1 MKRNKNKTNNK
12 KKEKLEPKSKFSFKV
27 ASMFIMLLV
36 VAAFVSACGS
46 KETVEEPESTV
57 EDSSAAIPADQDIVI
72 PISEITETAKF
83 YPVDVEGTTL
93 EVVAVKASDG
103 SIRTAFNTCQV
114 CYDSG
119 KGYYKQQGD
128 LLVCQN
134 CGNQFSMDRVEVE
147 AGGCNPWPIFD
158 ENKTVTEDSITI
170 SYGFLK
176 ESKGIFANW
185 KGSY

>member
-1 MKRNKNKTNNK
+1 MKRNSNLMNAK
-12 KKEKLEPKSKFSFKV
+12 KGEADTKRKISLKGV
-27 ASMFIMLLV
+27 LIFIALLV
-36 VAAFVSACGS
+36 VTTVVSACGS
-46 KETVEEPESTV
+46 QETGKVPKSTA
-57 EDSSAAIPADQDIVI
+57 DNTSAAVLADQDIVI
-72 PISEITETAKF
+72 PISEVSETAKF
-83 YPVDVEGTTL
+83 YPVDVDGTRM

-119 KGYYKQQGD
+119 KGYYEQQGN

-134 CGNQFSMDRVEVE
+134 CGNQFSMDRVEIE

-170 SYGFLK
+170 SYDFLK
-176 ESKGIFANW
+176 ESKEIFANW

>member
-1 MKRNKNKTNNK
+1 MKRNKNTLNK
-12 KKEKLEPKSKFSFKV
+12 KGELVTKKRISLRG
-27 ASMFIMLLV
+27 ASSIIMLLV
-36 VAAFVSACGS
+36 AGTVLSACGS
-46 KETVEEPESTV
+46 KETVEEPKSTA
-57 EDSSAAIPADQDIVI
+57 EDNSAAVLADQDLVI
-72 PISEITETAKF
+72 PISEISEEAKF
-83 YPVDVEGTTL
+83 YPIEVDGTPL

-170 SYGFLK
+170 SYDFLK